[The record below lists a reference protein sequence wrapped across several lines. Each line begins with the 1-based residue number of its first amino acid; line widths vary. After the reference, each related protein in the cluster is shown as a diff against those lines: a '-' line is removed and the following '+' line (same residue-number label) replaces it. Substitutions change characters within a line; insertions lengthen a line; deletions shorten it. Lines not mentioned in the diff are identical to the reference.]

1 MIQVSRRALLGGF
14 AVLASAPALAGDRRV
29 ALRAGYVPGFE
40 AAPLFVMLGEGW
52 PAAAGID
59 IAPVRF
65 ATPVDLADALARG
78 TIDSYWGPVSALAFS
93 QAAARARIVAGTTV
107 EDVAVLSA
115 RPGFTR
121 MASDPARPMA
131 TQAVR
136 HWLAASNRAVEIVPV
151 PAESALDALAQGAV
165 DAAALREPFA
175 SGLLAR
181 EPLASAALARAT
193 ELRLIA
199 RGAEIFPDQP
209 SGAFALATGFIAA
222 NPAQA
227 QRLVTHAVRA
237 ERLLAA
243 DPDRARVPILSALAG
258 DLADA
263 ATLTRALPQLRF
275 QPDPKR
281 LEIAAAKLGLAV
293 PEGLFDDSQ
302 YRRLTV

>member
-1 MIQVSRRALLGGF
+1 MTQVSRRALLGGIAF
-14 AVLASAPALAGDRRV
+14 LAAAPALAGERRV

-59 IAPVRF
+59 IAPIRF
-65 ATPVDLADALARG
+65 ATPAELAAALAQG
-78 TIDSYWGPVSALAFS
+78 AIDAYWGPVSALAFS
-93 QAAARARIVAGTTV
+93 PAASRARIVAGTTV

-115 RPGFTR
+115 RPSFAR
-121 MASDPARPMA
+121 LASDPARPMA

-136 HWLAASNRAVEIVPV
+136 HWLAASNRAAEIVPV
-151 PAESALDALAQGAV
+151 PAEKALDALAQGTV

-175 SGLLAR
+175 SASGLQ
-181 EPLASAALARAT
+181 
-193 ELRLIA
+193 LIA
-199 RGAEIFPDQP
+199 RGADIFPDQP
-209 SGAFALATGFIAA
+209 SGAFALTAEFIAA
-222 NPAQA
+222 RPAQA
-227 QRLVTHAVRA
+227 HRLVTHAVRA

-243 DPDRARVPILSALAG
+243 DPERALPTILAALAG

-281 LEIAAAKLGLAV
+281 LEDAAVKLGLAA
-293 PEGLFDDSQ
+293 PAGLFDDGLF
-302 YRRLTV
+302 RRLHV

>member
-1 MIQVSRRALLGGF
+1 MTQLSRRALLGGLALF
-14 AVLASAPALAGDRRV
+14 ASAPALAGGARV
-29 ALRAGYVPGFE
+29 QLRAGYVPGFE

-52 PAAAGID
+52 PSAAGID

-65 ATPVDLADALARG
+65 ATPAELADALARG
-78 TIDSYWGPVSALAFS
+78 RIHSYWGPVSALAFS
-93 QAAARARIVAGTTV
+93 PAAARARIVAGTTV
-107 EDVAVLSA
+107 EDVAVLSS
-115 RPGFTR
+115 RPGFAR
-121 MASDPARPMA
+121 LASDPARPMA

-136 HWLAASNRAVEIVPV
+136 HWLAASNRAAEIVPV

-165 DAAALREPFA
+165 DAAAL
-175 SGLLAR
+175 R

-209 SGAFALATGFIAA
+209 SGAFALATDFIAA
-222 NPAQA
+222 HLAQS

-237 ERLLAA
+237 ERLLANE
-243 DPDRARVPILSALAG
+243 PERARLPILSALAG

-263 ATLTRALPQLRF
+263 ATLARALPQLRF

-281 LEIAAAKLGLAV
+281 LERAAAKLGLAV